1 MTLKTLTA
9 ALLLA
14 AVAPL
19 AAAAAGDGEALARDN
34 CAGCHALERPDYQAL
49 GHGERATRKGP
60 PLYYAGNKFRA
71 EWLEAW
77 LQKPERLRPAGVF
90 PPAAVT
96 SGPDGDVV
104 DPTALVEHPALD
116 ANEARLVSEYLMTLR
131 PHDDLIAAVTYQP
144 GTIAQR
150 MGELNF
156 TKFNGCDAC
165 HQDAPGYGGFS
176 GPELYTAWQRLQP
189 AFIAAVIA
197 DPAAW
202 DPNTLMPN
210 AGLNEAAVGRLA
222 NYLKLIGEEQP

>member
-9 ALLLA
+9 ALLLG

-71 EWLEAW
+71 QWLEAW

-96 SGPDGDVV
+96 S
-104 DPTALVEHPALD
+104 
-116 ANEARLVSEYLMTLR
+116 
-131 PHDDLIAAVTYQP
+131 
-144 GTIAQR
+144 
-150 MGELNF
+150 
-156 TKFNGCDAC
+156 
-165 HQDAPGYGGFS
+165 
-176 GPELYTAWQRLQP
+176 
-189 AFIAAVIA
+189 
-197 DPAAW
+197 
-202 DPNTLMPN
+202 
-210 AGLNEAAVGRLA
+210 
-222 NYLKLIGEEQP
+222 